1 MRPHTGNE
9 TWTYKAPVETRW
21 MRTLFMIAWT
31 GIAIAICGILGYG
44 LVTTPSRIHDLIL
57 VWLGL
62 LAASILGCNYLSW
75 QLRGGEVIVLRAGGL
90 VLRNTG
96 TLFHRRLHL
105 RWDEIEEI
113 TTDDDSS
120 TPWWIKAW
128 GIGGGKVVL
137 SYLGRN
143 RRFGQDLSLREAE
156 RVALEIRARIG
167 L

>member
-1 MRPHTGNE
+1 
-9 TWTYKAPVETRW
+9 
-21 MRTLFMIAWT
+21 MI
-31 GIAIAICGILGYG
+31 I
-44 LVTTPSRIHDLIL
+44 
-57 VWLGL
+57 
-62 LAASILGCNYLSW
+62 
-75 QLRGGEVIVLRAGGL
+75 LRAGGL
-90 VLRNTG
+90 ELRNTG

-137 SYLGRN
+137 TYLGRN

-156 RVALEIRARIG
+156 RIAVEIRARIG